1 MESLIA
7 EKLKLR
13 YGPVALTW
21 AENRPEKAAEFKE
34 GKWGCV
40 MWMVA
45 RAARGGTAVC
55 GRKTFGCWGGGVG
68 LGFGDVYKQFP
79 GGEDCFCHFL
89 SIGNDQWEQGRQTAE
104 KVKPYMNEHSFDH
117 FMHGERYMKSPEQV
131 KRFIRGLPI
140 TDIPA
145 PFVVFKPLSEV
156 NDETNCQVVIFFAD
170 PDQLS
175 ALVIL
180 ANYGR
185 DTNENV
191 IIPYAAGC
199 QTLGIYPY
207 REAEADMP
215 RAVVGLT
222 DISARTY
229 IRQQLGDN
237 LMTFAVP
244 LGMFKEM
251 EHNVDG
257 SFLGRP
263 VWEKLAEGKPDA

>member
-1 MESLIA
+1 MESRIA
-7 EKLKLR
+7 RKLR
-13 YGPVALTW
+13 LRYPPVALIWSETCP
-21 AENRPEKAAEFKE
+21 AKAAEFKE

-45 RAARGGTAVC
+45 RAARGGTAAC

-68 LGFGDVYKQFP
+68 LGFGNVYKQFP

-89 SIGNDQWEQGRQTAE
+89 STGNDQWETGRQLAE
-104 KVKPYMNEHSFDH
+104 KIKLHMNAHSFEH
-117 FMHGERYMKSPEQV
+117 FMHGERYLKSPEQV
-131 KRFIRGLPI
+131 RRFIQGLPI
-140 TDIPA
+140 TEIPA
-145 PFVVFKPLSEV
+145 PYVVFKPLTEV
-156 NDETNCQVVIFFAD
+156 DDDAACQVVIFFAD

-175 ALVIL
+175 ALVVL
-180 ANYGR
+180 ANYDR
-185 DTNENV
+185 ETNENV

-207 REAEADMP
+207 REAAAEVP

-229 IRQQLGDN
+229 IRQQLGDH

-244 LGMFKEM
+244 LKMFREM
-251 EHNVDG
+251 ERNVKE
-257 SFLGRP
+257 SFLERP
-263 VWEKLAEGKPDA
+263 VWEKLVESKDEG